1 MADTYVNDSGTWRKA
16 QAVYVRDGA
25 TWRAIKNIYV
35 NQGGT
40 WRLVFGG
47 SSGTVSWTTAQT
59 TTWTVPDGVYSISV
73 NACGG
78 GGGGGQA
85 DGGANFQGYG
95 GAGGGANLRGAQVFT
110 VYPGQV
116 LNITVGAGGAYGQH
130 PNQNPG
136 GQSIVT
142 NANGL
147 PVSYVADGGS
157 GGQSYVPGSG
167 ISAWAGAGV
176 YGANYPTSTTSRT
189 FSPGVSFNGGS
200 SGGRGGDGGNYK
212 LGLPGEAGKVFITY

>member
-47 SSGTVSWTTAQT
+47 NSGTVSWTTAQT

-78 GGGGGQA
+78 GGGGGAA
-85 DGGANFQGYG
+85 DGGANFDGYG
-95 GAGGGANLRGAQVFT
+95 GGGGGANLKGPQVFT

-116 LNITVGAGGAYGQH
+116 LNITVGEAGGINQGQGGF
-130 PNQNPG
+130 G

-147 PVSYVADGGS
+147 AVSYVADGGM
-157 GGQSYVPGSG
+157 GGQNYIPGSR
-167 ISAWAGAGV
+167 ISAWAGQGA
-176 YGANYPTSTTSRT
+176 YGANYPSSTWSRT
-189 FSPGVSFNGGS
+189 FVAGASFNGGS
-200 SGGRGGDGGNYK
+200 SGGRGGDGGDYR
-212 LGLPGEAGKVFITY
+212 PGYIGEPGKVFITY

>member
-1 MADTYVNDSGTWRKA
+1 MSDTYVNDSGTWRRA
-16 QAVYVRDGA
+16 LGVYVKDGA
-25 TWRAIKNIYV
+25 TWRAIRNIYV

-47 SSGTVSWTTAQT
+47 NSGTASFTTAQS
-59 TTWTVPDGVYSISV
+59 TTWTVPEGVYSISV

-78 GGGGGQA
+78 GGGGGAA
-85 DGGANFQGYG
+85 DGGTNFSGYG
-95 GAGGGANLRGAQVFT
+95 GGGGGANLKGAQVFS

-116 LNITVGAGGAYGQH
+116 LNITVGAGGALNQGQGGF
-130 PNQNPG
+130 G
-136 GQSIVT
+136 GQSTIT

-147 PVSYVADGGS
+147 SVSYVADGGM
-157 GGQSYVPGSG
+157 GGQNYVPGSG
-167 ISAWAGAGV
+167 VSAWAGQGA
-176 YGANYPTSTTSRT
+176 YGANYATATTSRT

-212 LGLPGEAGKVFITY
+212 PGVAGEAGKVFITY